1 MNAYR
6 FNQIAMAVLFALLL
20 FFGLDVATSEKPKDG
35 KKPAEQPAAAQ
46 SEVLGL
52 LATADAAAGEAD
64 AGLCKVCHTF
74 DKGGAAI
81 IGPNL
86 YGVLGRKIASVE
98 GFNYTPALKEHTGD
112 WTYEQVDALIHNPQT
127 FAPGTMMASKVSN
140 QPNRLRISKFGIMKM
155 NAGRNRVAMIIP
167 KRRFL
172 SGNSIRAKA

>member
-20 FFGLDVATSEKPKDG
+20 FFGTRTIVNIAFEEGHGEKPGLDVATSEKPKDG

-86 YGVLGRKIASVE
+86 
-98 GFNYTPALKEHTGD
+98 
-112 WTYEQVDALIHNPQT
+112 
-127 FAPGTMMASKVSN
+127 
-140 QPNRLRISKFGIMKM
+140 
-155 NAGRNRVAMIIP
+155 
-167 KRRFL
+167 
-172 SGNSIRAKA
+172 